1 MLIRKP
7 DDIPSSEI
15 TDEKLYLNRRN
26 FIRGGVLVGTAAAT
40 TLLYR
45 RLAVPAG
52 SSAPPSSEVTT
63 RLTSELGETATSY
76 EDITTYNN
84 FYEF

>member
-7 DDIPSSEI
+7 DDIASREI
-15 TDEKLYLNRRN
+15 TAEKVYLNRRN
-26 FIRGGVLVGTAAAT
+26 FIRGGLLVGTAAAT

-52 SSAPPSSEVTT
+52 SSAP
-63 RLTSELGETATSY
+63 
-76 EDITTYNN
+76 
-84 FYEF
+84 